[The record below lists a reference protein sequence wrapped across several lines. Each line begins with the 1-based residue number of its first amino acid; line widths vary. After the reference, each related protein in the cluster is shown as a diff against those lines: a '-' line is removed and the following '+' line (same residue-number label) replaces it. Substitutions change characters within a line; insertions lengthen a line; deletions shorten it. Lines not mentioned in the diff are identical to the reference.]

1 LATRAGADPSPAQDH
16 GFMFSRSVEDP
27 DGNVWEIMWMDPAAL
42 AKSAQAPPRIR
53 AYAKGPIPEGGTKR
67 GRNPLKS

>member
-1 LATRAGADPSPAQDH
+1 LATRAGADPSPAQDR

-42 AKSAQAPPRIR
+42 AKSA
-53 AYAKGPIPEGGTKR
+53 
-67 GRNPLKS
+67 